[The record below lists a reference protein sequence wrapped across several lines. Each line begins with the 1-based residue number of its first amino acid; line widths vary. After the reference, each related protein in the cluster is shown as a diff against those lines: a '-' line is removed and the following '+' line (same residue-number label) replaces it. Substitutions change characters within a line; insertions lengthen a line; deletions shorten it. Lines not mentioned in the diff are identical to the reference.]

1 MKKILIAG
9 FALGLT
15 SSVAMAEG
23 DSMIPKMP
31 EVVFPEIDVTVGAER
46 ELEAEVNSLYTS
58 LGIGAITLGVT
69 AADTAADQMAFSV
82 SKYEFDV
89 EQPLGSHVS
98 VYVNNDFTNDF
109 KHSET
114 VVGGKIKF

>member
-1 MKKILIAG
+1 MKKILIVG

-23 DSMIPKMP
+23 NSMIP